1 MKCNM
6 RSVEAEWVGTWNSKL
21 YCWST
26 TSVQNFKL
34 DWRNLLNMLAKDLTE
49 GKTSLQLALI
59 RLNRRCSSLTS
70 LSLPPSLQLDLIRLN
85 RRCLSLTSLSL
96 PPPPLPFSFK
106 IPRSL
111 NRKKNQHNKEHIHQ
125 EVCLQWIGQLFQY

>member
-6 RSVEAEWVGTWNSKL
+6 GSVEAEWVGTWNSKL

-49 GKTSLQLALI
+49 GKTSLQL
-59 RLNRRCSSLTS
+59 
-70 LSLPPSLQLDLIRLN
+70 DLIRLN

-106 IPRSL
+106 IPSSL
-111 NRKKNQHNKEHIHQ
+111 NRKKNQHNKEHMQDNFWKKSLCIRKF
-125 EVCLQWIGQLFQY
+125 VFMNWSSISVLNIKNKALL